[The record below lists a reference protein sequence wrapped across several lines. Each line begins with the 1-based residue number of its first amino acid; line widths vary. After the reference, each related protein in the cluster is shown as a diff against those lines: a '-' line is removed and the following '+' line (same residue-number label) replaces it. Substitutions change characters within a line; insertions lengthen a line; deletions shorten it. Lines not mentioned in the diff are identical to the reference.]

1 MTTDPK
7 RLIDQR
13 VAAEFLDVS
22 TRTLEGWRLR
32 GGGPV
37 FIKAGRSVRYRP
49 CDLIDWTEAQRRI
62 STSADT
68 APE

>member
-1 MTTDPK
+1 MTDNPK

-13 VAAEFLDVS
+13 GAADFLSVS

-37 FIKAGRSVRYRP
+37 FIKAGRSVRYRL
-49 CDLIDWTEAQRRI
+49 CDLLEWSEAQRRT
-62 STSADT
+62 STSDQGVA
-68 APE
+68 

>member
-13 VAAEFLDVS
+13 AAADFLGVS

-37 FIKAGRSVRYRP
+37 FIKAGRSVRYR
-49 CDLIDWTEAQRRI
+49 LTELLEWSEAQRRT
-62 STSADT
+62 STSDQGG
-68 APE
+68 P